1 MKAKEDM
8 IRVKELQPSNSQA
21 SQALTRLT
29 KAIADMDKV
38 DLSDVEVKLLKLKD
52 QGNQY
57 YSQKRYIEAIER
69 FSEGISLYLKDTV
82 NFKKDKDVKMKIT

>member
-1 MKAKEDM
+1 MEQYVSAKEDM

-29 KAIADMDKV
+29 KAIQDMNKV
-38 DLSDVEVKLLKLKD
+38 DLSDVDVKLLKLKD

-57 YSQKRYIEAIER
+57 Y
-69 FSEGISLYLKDTV
+69 
-82 NFKKDKDVKMKIT
+82 